1 MEMQILNDSDRE
13 FVRNRFENELVNEV
27 NLILFTQS
35 DLGGLVVPGRECETC
50 APTEQLLKE
59 VSETSELIN
68 FKKLDIQ
75 KDAEEAARC
84 GISRIPSFL
93 VSREDETNIRYLGIP
108 AGTEFPVLMEALV
121 NVSSGEPKLAE
132 ETKAF
137 LQTLTDELLIKTF
150 VTPN

>member
-1 MEMQILNDSDRE
+1 MQILNDSDRE
-13 FVRNRFENELVNEV
+13 FIINRFENELVDEV
-27 NLILFTQS
+27 NLTLFTQS

-59 VSETSELIN
+59 VSETSDLIN

-75 KDAEEAARC
+75 NDAEEAKRC

-93 VSREDETNIRYLGIP
+93 VSKGEETNIRYLGIP

-121 NVSSGEPKLAE
+121 NVSSGETKLTE
-132 ETKAF
+132 ETKDF
-137 LQTLTDELLIKTF
+137 LQTLTDEVLIKTF

>member
-1 MEMQILNDSDRE
+1 MQILNDSDRE
-13 FVRNRFENELVNEV
+13 FIINRFENELVDEV
-27 NLILFTQS
+27 NLTLFTQS

-59 VSETSELIN
+59 VSETSDLIN

-75 KDAEEAARC
+75 NDAEEAERC

-93 VSREDETNIRYLGIP
+93 VSKGEETNIRYLGIP

-121 NVSSGEPKLAE
+121 NVSSGETKLTE
-132 ETKAF
+132 ETKDF
-137 LQTLTDELLIKTF
+137 LQTLTDEVLIKTL

>member
-1 MEMQILNDSDRE
+1 MQILNDSDRE
-13 FVRNRFENELVNEV
+13 FIKNRFENELVDEV
-27 NLILFTQS
+27 NLTLFSQS
-35 DLGGLVVPGRECETC
+35 NLGGLVVPGRECETC

-59 VSETSELIN
+59 VSETSDLIN

-75 KDAEEAARC
+75 NDAEEAERC

-93 VSREDETNIRYLGIP
+93 VSKGEETNIRYLGIP

-121 NVSSGEPKLAE
+121 NVSSRETKLTE
-132 ETKAF
+132 ETKDF
-137 LQTLTDELLIKTF
+137 LQTLTDEVLIKIF

>member
-1 MEMQILNDSDRE
+1 MQILNDSDRE

-59 VSETSELIN
+59 VSEISDLIN

-93 VSREDETNIRYLGIP
+93 VSREEETNIRYLGIP

-137 LQTLTDELLIKTF
+137 LQTLTDEVLIKTF

>member
-1 MEMQILNDSDRE
+1 MQILNDSDRE
-13 FVRNRFENELVNEV
+13 FVRNRFENELGNEV

-59 VSETSELIN
+59 VSETSDLIN

-108 AGTEFPVLMEALV
+108 AGTEFPV
-121 NVSSGEPKLAE
+121 
-132 ETKAF
+132 
-137 LQTLTDELLIKTF
+137 
-150 VTPN
+150 

>member
-1 MEMQILNDSDRE
+1 MQILNDSDRE

-27 NLILFTQS
+27 NLTLFTQS

-59 VSETSELIN
+59 VSETSDLIK

>member
-1 MEMQILNDSDRE
+1 MQILNDSDRE
-13 FVRNRFENELVNEV
+13 FIKNRFENELVDEV
-27 NLILFTQS
+27 NLTLFTQS

-59 VSETSELIN
+59 VSETSDLIN

-75 KDAEEAARC
+75 NDAEEAERC

-93 VSREDETNIRYLGIP
+93 VSKGEETNIRYLGIP

-121 NVSSGEPKLAE
+121 NVSSGETKLTE
-132 ETKAF
+132 ETKDF
-137 LQTLTDELLIKTF
+137 LQTLTDEVLIKIF

>member
-1 MEMQILNDSDRE
+1 MQILNDSDRE

-35 DLGGLVVPGRECETC
+35 DLGGLVLAGRECETC

-59 VSETSELIN
+59 VSETSDLIK

-137 LQTLTDELLIKTF
+137 LQTLTDEVLIKTF

>member
-1 MEMQILNDSDRE
+1 MQILNDSDRE

-59 VSETSELIN
+59 VSETSDLIS

-137 LQTLTDELLIKTF
+137 LQTLTDEVLIKTF

>member
-1 MEMQILNDSDRE
+1 MQILNDLDRE

-59 VSETSELIN
+59 VSETSDLIN

-137 LQTLTDELLIKTF
+137 LQTLTDEVLIKTF

>member
-1 MEMQILNDSDRE
+1 MQILNDSDRE

-35 DLGGLVVPGRECETC
+35 DLGGLVVPRRECETC

-59 VSETSELIN
+59 VSETSDLIK

-137 LQTLTDELLIKTF
+137 LQTLTDEVLIKTF

>member
-1 MEMQILNDSDRE
+1 MQILNDSDRE

-27 NLILFTQS
+27 NLTLFTQS
-35 DLGGLVVPGRECETC
+35 DLGGLIVPGRECETC

-59 VSETSELIN
+59 VSETSDLIN

-75 KDAEEAARC
+75 NDAEEAARC

-137 LQTLTDELLIKTF
+137 LDTLTDEVFIKTF

>member
-1 MEMQILNDSDRE
+1 MQILNDSDRE

-27 NLILFTQS
+27 NLTLFTQS

-59 VSETSELIN
+59 VSETSDLIN

-137 LQTLTDELLIKTF
+137 LQTLTDQVLIKTF

>member
-1 MEMQILNDSDRE
+1 MQILNDSDRE

-27 NLILFTQS
+27 NLTLFTQS

-59 VSETSELIN
+59 VSETSDLIN

-84 GISRIPSFL
+84 GNSRIPSFL

-137 LQTLTDELLIKTF
+137 LQTLTDEVLIKTF

>member
-1 MEMQILNDSDRE
+1 MQILNDSDRE
-13 FVRNRFENELVNEV
+13 FIKNRFENELVDEV
-27 NLILFTQS
+27 NLTLFSQS
-35 DLGGLVVPGRECETC
+35 NLGGLVVPGRECETC

-59 VSETSELIN
+59 VSQTSDLIN

-75 KDAEEAARC
+75 NDAEEAERC

-93 VSREDETNIRYLGIP
+93 VSKGEETNIRYLGIP

-121 NVSSGEPKLAE
+121 NVSSRETKLTE
-132 ETKAF
+132 ETKDF
-137 LQTLTDELLIKTF
+137 LQTLTDEVLIKTF

>member
-1 MEMQILNDSDRE
+1 MQILNDSDRE

-59 VSETSELIN
+59 VSETSDLIN

-84 GISRIPSFL
+84 GISRITSFL

-137 LQTLTDELLIKTF
+137 LQTLTDQVLIKTF

>member
-1 MEMQILNDSDRE
+1 MQILNDSDRE
-13 FVRNRFENELVNEV
+13 FIVNRFENELVDEV
-27 NLILFTQS
+27 NLTLFTQS

-59 VSETSELIN
+59 VSETSDLIN

-75 KDAEEAARC
+75 NDAEEAERC

-93 VSREDETNIRYLGIP
+93 VSKGEETNIRYLGIP

-121 NVSSGEPKLAE
+121 NVSSGETKLTE
-132 ETKAF
+132 ETKDF
-137 LQTLTDELLIKTF
+137 LQTLTDEVLIKTF

>member
-1 MEMQILNDSDRE
+1 MQILNDSDRE

-59 VSETSELIN
+59 VSETSDLIN
-68 FKKLDIQ
+68 FKKLDIK

-137 LQTLTDELLIKTF
+137 LQTLTDEVLIKTF

>member
-1 MEMQILNDSDRE
+1 MQILNDSDRE
-13 FVRNRFENELVNEV
+13 FIINRFENELVDEV
-27 NLILFTQS
+27 NLTLFSQS
-35 DLGGLVVPGRECETC
+35 NLGGLVVPGRECETC

-59 VSETSELIN
+59 VSETSDLIN

-75 KDAEEAARC
+75 NDAEEAERC

-93 VSREDETNIRYLGIP
+93 VSKGEETNIRYLGIP

-121 NVSSGEPKLAE
+121 NVSSGETKLTE
-132 ETKAF
+132 ETKDF
-137 LQTLTDELLIKTF
+137 LQTLTDEVLIKTF

>member
-1 MEMQILNDSDRE
+1 MQILNDSDRE
-13 FVRNRFENELVNEV
+13 FVKTRFENELVNEV
-27 NLILFTQS
+27 NLTLFTQS

-59 VSETSELIN
+59 VSEISDLIN

-75 KDAEEAARC
+75 NDAEEAARC

-121 NVSSGEPKLAE
+121 NVSSGEPKLSD
-132 ETKAF
+132 ETKTF
-137 LQTLTDELLIKTF
+137 LQTLSENILIKTF

>member
-1 MEMQILNDSDRE
+1 MQILNDSDRE

-137 LQTLTDELLIKTF
+137 LQTLTDEVLIKTF

>member
-1 MEMQILNDSDRE
+1 MQILNDSDRE

-35 DLGGLVVPGRECETC
+35 DLGGLVLPGRECETC

-59 VSETSELIN
+59 VSETSDLIN

-121 NVSSGEPKLAE
+121 NVSSRESKLSD
-132 ETKAF
+132 ETKTF
-137 LQTLTDELLIKTF
+137 LQTLPEDVLIKIF

>member
-1 MEMQILNDSDRE
+1 MQILNDSDRE
-13 FVRNRFENELVNEV
+13 FIINRFENELVDEV
-27 NLILFTQS
+27 NLTLFTQS

-59 VSETSELIN
+59 VSETSDLIN

-75 KDAEEAARC
+75 NDAEEAERC

-93 VSREDETNIRYLGIP
+93 VSKGEETNIRYLGIP

-121 NVSSGEPKLAE
+121 NVSSGETKLTE
-132 ETKAF
+132 ETKDF
-137 LQTLTDELLIKTF
+137 LQKLTDEVLIKTL

>member
-1 MEMQILNDSDRE
+1 MQILNDSDRE

-27 NLILFTQS
+27 NLTLFTQS
-35 DLGGLVVPGRECETC
+35 DLGGLLVPGRECETC

-59 VSETSELIN
+59 VSETSDLIK

-137 LQTLTDELLIKTF
+137 LQTLTDEVLIKTF

>member
-1 MEMQILNDSDRE
+1 MQILNDSDRE

-35 DLGGLVVPGRECETC
+35 DLGGLVVPGGECETC

-59 VSETSELIN
+59 VSETSDLIN

-137 LQTLTDELLIKTF
+137 LQTLTDEVLIKTF

>member
-1 MEMQILNDSDRE
+1 MQILNDSDRE

-59 VSETSELIN
+59 VSETSDLIN

>member
-1 MEMQILNDSDRE
+1 MQILNDSDRE
-13 FVRNRFENELVNEV
+13 FIINRFENELVDEV
-27 NLILFTQS
+27 NLTLFTQS

-59 VSETSELIN
+59 VSETSDLIN

-75 KDAEEAARC
+75 NDAEEAERC

-93 VSREDETNIRYLGIP
+93 VSKGEETNIRYLGIP

-121 NVSSGEPKLAE
+121 NVSSGETKLTE
-132 ETKAF
+132 ETKYF
-137 LQTLTDELLIKTF
+137 LQTLTDEVLIKTF

>member
-1 MEMQILNDSDRE
+1 MQILNDSDRE

-27 NLILFTQS
+27 NLTLFTQS
-35 DLGGLVVPGRECETC
+35 DLGGLIVPGRECETC

-59 VSETSELIN
+59 VSETSDLIN

-75 KDAEEAARC
+75 NDAEEAARC

-137 LQTLTDELLIKTF
+137 LDTLTDEVLIKTF

>member
-1 MEMQILNDSDRE
+1 MQILNDSDRE

-59 VSETSELIN
+59 VSETSDLIN

-132 ETKAF
+132 ETNAF
-137 LQTLTDELLIKTF
+137 LQTLTDDVLIKTF

>member
-1 MEMQILNDSDRE
+1 MQILNDSDRE

-35 DLGGLVVPGRECETC
+35 DLGGLVVPERECETC

-59 VSETSELIN
+59 VSETSDLIN

-137 LQTLTDELLIKTF
+137 LQTLTDEVLIKTF